1 MISLTVNGKPFTTD
15 KGDTPLYEY
24 LRNDL
29 HLKSV
34 RDAGDNGESGTAAVI
49 VNGRAVNS
57 CLLKMR
63 DLNDARIETTEG
75 LMKGGE
81 YHPLQKAFLK
91 LSAFQCGY
99 CTPGFLMEAKA
110 LLDRNPDPT
119 ADEVRRAFQ
128 GHLCRCTGYKRIVD
142 AVLLAAREL
151 RGETVIDLNS
161 GDGGMG
167 AAAVRKDGPSKVTG
181 APIFTDDFE
190 FDNMLEG
197 AFAWTEYPNARILS
211 IDIEE
216 AKKMP
221 GVVAVATAADI
232 PGSKLFGQGFFPQQP
247 VIAEDRVRYVG
258 DLLAVVYA
266 ETEVQARAAAKK
278 VRAEY
283 EVLPVLTDMD
293 ESFQNDGLK
302 VYPEYEDGNICAHTH
317 THKGDVERGF
327 ALSDAIVEGDYTTSV
342 IDHAYLE
349 PDAAIALFDSDGKL
363 LVHGAEQNPAGLRR
377 DIAKALGMSEDS
389 IRVIVHPCG
398 GGFGGREE
406 PSVHIQ
412 AALGTLMT
420 GRPVRIVFN
429 REEVNFFTTKRH
441 AMHMHYKVGA
451 SRDGT
456 MQAIEIRT
464 IGDTGAYSSS
474 GPYVLFRACAF
485 GAGCY
490 HFPNANID
498 TYAVYTNN
506 TTAGSMRGFG
516 STQPTFAL
524 ECAVDE
530 LAERIGM
537 DPYEFRHKN
546 GLRVGDQ
553 TVTGHVLDYSC
564 GYLECLEAVAE
575 RVKRDGIPAP
585 SGPHKK
591 VGVGFASS
599 MKNVG
604 LGPGM
609 PDTAWAQVWLGA
621 DGRIKLSSG
630 GAELGQGHDTVT
642 VQITAEAVGVPYD
655 RIDILPIDS
664 NYTMDAGITTAS
676 RLTFISGNACKG
688 AALAFREKLLEAV
701 SEISGIK
708 KSYLAVTPDGVGGI
722 GPHQDYAVTLEE
734 IAKSASGKGIE
745 IHAKFFYEAP
755 KVNPLEECSDNFDNH
770 IRHLHFAY
778 DFSAQAVVVEVDEET
793 GKVDVL
799 RVCAANDVGR
809 AVNPALVE
817 GQIEGGV
824 AMGIG
829 MALKEAYIQDA
840 DARVVTKDLKDLRLP
855 RALDVPMEL
864 YPIIIEEG
872 HPYGP
877 FGAKGVGELPLNAT
891 SPAIANAIY
900 DAVGVRLHRLPMRPE
915 DILEALKKK
924 GR

>member
-1 MISLTVNGKPFTTD
+1 MISLKVNGIPRSTESADAT
-15 KGDTPLYEY
+15 LYDF
-24 LRNDL
+24 LRNEL
-29 HLKSV
+29 RLKGV
-34 RDAGDNGESGTAAVI
+34 RDAGDNGESGSAAVI
-49 VNGRAVNS
+49 VNGTAVNS
-57 CLLKMR
+57 CAVKMK
-63 DLNDARIETTEG
+63 DLENARVETVEG
-75 LMKGGE
+75 LMKDGA

-110 LLDRNPDPT
+110 LLDRNPSPT
-119 ADEVRRAFQ
+119 ADEVRKAIQ
-128 GHLCRCTGYKRIVD
+128 GHICRCTGYRRIVD
-142 AVLLAAREL
+142 AVLLAAEEL
-151 RGETVIDLNS
+151 RGETVIDLTS

-167 AAAVRKDGPSKVTG
+167 AEVVRKDGPAKVTG

-197 AFAWTEYPNARILS
+197 AFAWPEYPNAKILS
-211 IDIEE
+211 IDVEE

-232 PGSKLFGQGFFPQQP
+232 PGSKVFGQGFFPQQP

-258 DLLAVVYA
+258 DPLAVVYA
-266 ETEVQARAAAKK
+266 ETEAQARAAAKK
-278 VRAEY
+278 VHAEY

-293 ESFQNDGLK
+293 ESLKNDGLK
-302 VYPEYEDGNICAHTH
+302 VYPEYENGNICSHNH

-327 ALSDAIVEGDYTTSV
+327 AMSDAIVEGDYTTSA

-363 LVHGAEQNPAGLRR
+363 LVHGAEQNPMGLRR
-377 DIAKALGMSEDS
+377 DLAMCLGMSEDDL
-389 IRVIVHPCG
+389 RVIVHPCG

-441 AMHMHYKVGA
+441 AMHMHYKIGA
-451 SRDGT
+451 STDGT

-490 HFPNANID
+490 HFPNAHID
-498 TYAVYTNN
+498 TWAVYTNN

-530 LAERIGM
+530 LAEKIGM

-564 GYLECLEAVAE
+564 GYLECLEAVKE
-575 RVKRDGIPAP
+575 GVKRDGIPAP

-591 VGVGFASS
+591 VGVGYASS

-609 PDTAWAQVWLGA
+609 PDTAWAQVWLGK

-630 GAELGQGHDTVT
+630 GAELGQGHDTIA
-642 VQITAEAVGVPYD
+642 VQITAEAIGVSYD

-676 RLTFISGNACKG
+676 RITFIAGNACKG
-688 AALAFREKLLEAV
+688 AGLAFCEKMLDTV

-708 KSYLAVTPDGVGGI
+708 KSYLITTSDGVEGI
-722 GPHQDYAVTLEE
+722 GPHKDYAITFRE
-734 IAKSASGKGIE
+734 IADAASEKGIE
-745 IHAKFFYEAP
+745 VYAKFFYQAP
-755 KVNPLEECSDNFDNH
+755 TLNPLEECSDNFDNH

-793 GKVDVL
+793 GKVEVL
-799 RVCAANDVGR
+799 KVFAADDVGR
-809 AVNPALVE
+809 AVNPALVA

-829 MALKEAYIQDA
+829 MALQEAYIQDENA
-840 DARVVTKDLKDLRLP
+840 EVVTKDLKSLHLP

-864 YPIIIEEG
+864 HPIIIEEG

-891 SPAIANAIY
+891 APAIANAIY
-900 DAVGVRLHRLPMRPE
+900 DAVGVRLHHLPMRPV
-915 DILEALKKK
+915 DILKALKEKK
-924 GR
+924 G